1 MPLYAVLHRV
11 HHSKHRLK
19 NEDATFTELI
29 DTTPENRNTRSPFRR
44 PPHVLGPWQRMASAE
59 SDRSRTEAKAGA
71 TERSQLKALEW
82 DVTQFTSLATSPLV
96 IGAAGSN
103 AHDAGGGNAI
113 TMTTMANGG
122 AFKGATGAG
131 GKAGRLDLLLLNWL
145 SGVEKSVEV
154 LDKETILLQQ
164 PTLTTNLLSILVAP
178 APTSSQPRLKPGRPA
193 RALLS
198 RIFLLL
204 LAKGDTK
211 GLYDLVQSLIQ
222 GMVGSELKG
231 AGWEREKE
239 NRLACAW
246 VLGEVLRVWGGQVMS
261 TFIDV
266 VTTATRIGRTASY
279 PVILRCAA
287 LVTLRKAIVVGA
299 RSMSEP
305 LIKETLK
312 ALRAGLSEK
321 IGAIVRESAN
331 CLIALQA
338 APGTFTTLADI
349 DAIVQICFRTLET
362 ADHVA
367 RRALSRLVA
376 SLLASTQ
383 VEGSGAPPI
392 LSAPPRRRKKT
403 GGAPGAAGE
412 DEDDDDDP
420 YPSVGVPA
428 ASANAAKTLLSPIEM
443 LVQLSAPYN
452 KLSTSRKLRNAIID
466 VYGQLLTSLGASW
479 VEQNYAEVLQ
489 HLIDEIG
496 CGVAAGTGWKSWHP
510 RMIERIEPSKA
521 KYEALA
527 ARKSVGILLRD
538 IISGRLLSESAQI
551 LAVREIGQ
559 LYLKRWPSLLP
570 SQVLPSK
577 QALVIALEET
587 SGLLAALGCAPMVV
601 QNALYDPLLRL
612 VSHPSHS
619 VQIAAAWALRTFCD
633 NAPTRLSATIVQL
646 VELLNKDLAVIA
658 QKPNESSGAPGSNKE
673 GGTPSPR
680 RAVGHAHAL
689 AALINLIPH
698 QPLYVSFDI
707 SAKCMSLAIQL
718 LKQSANHELIV
729 SGVEI
734 HVAWILVSALMSLG
748 PNFVRLHLP
757 QLLILW
763 RNALPKPTSK
773 DASAAQV
780 RGENEWAFLL
790 HIRECTLGAILSF
803 LRHNGGV
810 GRRVSNVNNANGA
823 AGEGSITATGLI
835 SDDVGRRLVLLLSNG
850 LSFASSFQLTFEK
863 TLLEQHNVPAISSR
877 LSLYDR
883 DLMLRRRLLQCF
895 VALGHH
901 PATAPWQVTLLTQIV
916 PLFSDPEHYT
926 GESMLQ
932 AAVNS
937 PNFTSV
943 WEETDGFG
951 YGVTSLMKDGET
963 LVASHAEDPAGVRR
977 TVKLNRDVAEMK
989 IEQLLKSAV
998 LGAAEYD
1005 PLVLSSRHHSEV
1017 SSPSLASSTWEVP
1030 SAPPTAIGL
1039 VDAGI
1044 ELFAIYFS
1052 TQEHHNQGALLQ
1064 ILQTNLRSGR
1074 LEKNPGRR
1082 MAILANSITAIVGAL
1097 RLYRRAVEP
1106 QVGTLMRDIIK
1117 DALLH
1122 PDAHLRAAAAES
1134 LGRLSS
1140 LGETSFMATQIQFCV
1155 NQVVSNTDPD
1165 NRAGCALAFGEIYR
1179 HVGSLAAGPVLKTI
1193 VDVLLSLSA
1202 DPHPLVHFYAL
1213 HALSLVI
1220 DAASLSYAPFTN
1232 ATLGMLSKLYT
1243 QDTHEPEGGT
1253 PGSVNLRGD
1262 LPAYQ
1267 AICRVMDA
1275 LIGVL
1280 GPELQ
1285 DSERVRDLVLLL
1297 LREFVNEEDDGIA
1310 VEAIKATQH
1319 LLMFAPD
1326 ALNRQQLVATLRG
1339 HLSSSSRHLLKV
1351 AAVNSVYQLVQRDAA
1366 SMSKVGG
1373 DGMVQQLFELLDDD
1387 PSIEGVRD
1395 AITSWLRQ
1403 TAEANPSGWI
1413 DLCQRIMSRST
1424 GAAKAV
1430 ATAAAAASSSG
1441 GGGGADT
1448 TNAQSSFADEE
1459 IQGLGLDDGGLKASK
1474 ATSRWRTQL
1483 FALQCLHEVFVTV
1496 AKSGRR
1502 EHFDIA
1508 RARVV
1513 RANRRGLLIT
1523 RVGDLIKM
1531 AFTASTAQVMQ
1542 IRLEG
1547 LVVLRDVIEGFG
1559 QSQDIDF
1566 EEALLLEQFQ
1576 APIAAALT
1584 PAFSADSYPEVLASA
1599 IHVCAVF
1606 VGSGVVKEIDRMGR
1620 ILKLLTTA
1628 LESCR
1633 ESDMSS
1639 IGDVQDLS
1647 STAAVMLKTSIFA
1660 AWAQFQSASVKQAYL
1675 AQVIEPHL
1683 PLLCPLWVGSLR
1695 EYARVRTDP
1704 DATSSDSG
1712 AGGAAF
1718 DSVYSGLSRETALPF
1733 YERSWPQMLHAV
1745 GTLLKAGNAHMLRA
1759 VDGKVPKATD
1769 SATNSPPPPPHRTQP
1784 AEYFWVLF
1792 GLSYEALCATPP
1804 PAGTTSP
1811 LEVQTIALEALA
1823 GLIRPQVSGPALV
1836 EKGLF
1841 DEVCNLC
1848 YRLAITEGP
1857 EVKVHVMDIAVQ
1869 MARNYEGEGV
1879 ESGES
1884 SLAEDSKMRRCLQIA
1899 TCVLRESVPSTSSSP
1914 KRESRARYTCSS
1926 DLALTQWSFFS
1937 TQSATLASAPARI
1950 TLLRSAFSSFAD
1962 LADIYPASTREEL
1975 YAIAF
1980 YFYSQLLQEE
1990 ASEIDLVSPTLP
2002 MLKALCD
2009 RSQRFPPG
2017 ARGFV
2022 VLPKVINGMLSA
2034 CLQNIDSVRG
2044 RRGAAAILKTRNN
2057 LLAAVLLLTSLGPSI
2072 QVGQEVVEHACFII
2086 TSIALSP
2093 SSEVLPTALHCLTSI
2108 LPTLIEFVAKASRTE
2123 LQAGD
2128 PALVQLAEVLKALVV
2143 VLTGPVIISKKG
2155 LFTRMPP
2162 HRNPIAFD
2170 PPAGPHPPS
2179 QPSSPSA
2186 SHTLAIKHLI
2196 QLASSNSSSFK
2207 EATFSLSEE
2216 QRTTLET
2223 SIRAQVG
2230 GTRRVEV
2237 KEEAPK
2243 ISLKMFG

>member
-1 MPLYAVLHRV
+1 
-11 HHSKHRLK
+11 
-19 NEDATFTELI
+19 
-29 DTTPENRNTRSPFRR
+29 
-44 PPHVLGPWQRMASAE
+44 MAPDE
-59 SDRSRTEAKAGA
+59 SDRSRTEAEAEA

-82 DVTQFTSLATSPLV
+82 DPTQFTSLATSSLV

-103 AHDAGGGNAI
+103 AHDAGGGNPNPMTT
-113 TMTTMANGG
+113 TMTTTTTTTTTTAMADGG
-122 AFKGATGAG
+122 AFKGANGARG
-131 GKAGRLDLLLLNWL
+131 TAGRFDLLLLNWL

-178 APTSSQPRLKPGRPA
+178 PPTSSLPRLKPGRPA
-193 RALLS
+193 RALLA
-198 RIFLLL
+198 RILLLL

-211 GLYDLVQSLIQ
+211 GRYDLVQSLIQ

-246 VLGEVLRVWGGQVMS
+246 VLGEVFRVCGSQVMS

-299 RSMSEP
+299 RSMSDA

-321 IGAIVRESAN
+321 IGAIVRESAD

-349 DAIVQICFRTLET
+349 DAIVQICFRTLDT

-392 LSAPPRRRKKT
+392 LSAPPRKKKKA

-420 YPSVGVPA
+420 YPSVGAPA
-428 ASANAAKTLLSPIEM
+428 ASANATKTLLSPIEM

-466 VYGQLLTSLGASW
+466 VYGQLLTSLGAGW

-489 HLIDEIG
+489 HLINEIG

-570 SQVLPSK
+570 SQVPPSK

-601 QNALYDPLLRL
+601 QDALYDPLLRL

-658 QKPNESSGAPGSNKE
+658 QKPNESSGASGSNKE

-810 GRRVSNVNNANGA
+810 GRRVSNTNNANGA

-877 LSLYDR
+877 FSLYDR

-916 PLFSDPEHYT
+916 PLFSDPERYT

-951 YGVTSLMKDGET
+951 FGVTSLMKDGET

-1106 QVGTLMRDIIK
+1106 QVGTLMREIIK

-1165 NRAGCALAFGEIYR
+1165 NRAGCALAFGEVYR

-1232 ATLGMLSKLYT
+1232 ATLGMLSKLYM

-1285 DSERVRDLVLLL
+1285 DSERVRDLVLIL
-1297 LREFVNEEDDGIA
+1297 LREFVNEGDDGIA

-1413 DLCQRIMSRST
+1413 DLCQRIM
-1424 GAAKAV
+1424 
-1430 ATAAAAASSSG
+1430 G

-1683 PLLCPLWVGSLR
+1683 PLLCPFWVGSLR

-1759 VDGKVPKATD
+1759 VDGKVPKAAD
-1769 SATNSPPPPPHRTQP
+1769 SAPNSPPPPPHRTQP

-1836 EKGLF
+1836 EQGLF

-1857 EVKVHVMDIAVQ
+1857 EVKAHVMDIAVQ
-1869 MARNYEGEGV
+1869 LARNYEGEGV
-1879 ESGES
+1879 ESGGS
-1884 SLAEDSKMRRCLQIA
+1884 SLAEDTKMRRCLQIA

-1914 KRESRARYTCSS
+1914 K
-1926 DLALTQWSFFS
+1926 LVLFS

-1950 TLLRSAFSSFAD
+1950 TLLRSAFSSFAE

-2002 MLKALCD
+2002 VLKALCD

-2017 ARGFV
+2017 GRGFV

-2093 SSEVLPTALHCLTSI
+2093 SSEVLPTALHCLTSVLAAASRGSGVLRYCVGQI
-2108 LPTLIEFVAKASRTE
+2108 LPTLIEFVAKASKTE

-2128 PALVQLAEVLKALVV
+2128 PTLIQVAEVLKALVA
-2143 VLTGPVIISKKG
+2143 VLTGVAIDRRAYSQGWHFTGTQSLSILLPVLILLLK
-2155 LFTRMPP
+2155 
-2162 HRNPIAFD
+2162 
-2170 PPAGPHPPS
+2170 
-2179 QPSSPSA
+2179 PSSSSA
-2186 SHTLAIKHLI
+2186 SHTLAITHLI

>member
-1 MPLYAVLHRV
+1 MGPDPD
-11 HHSKHRLK
+11 S
-19 NEDATFTELI
+19 
-29 DTTPENRNTRSPFRR
+29 ENQA
-44 PPHVLGPWQRMASAE
+44 H
-59 SDRSRTEAKAGA
+59 
-71 TERSQLKALEW
+71 LKALEW
-82 DVTQFTSLATSPLV
+82 DPTQFLTLTTSSLV

-103 AHDAGGGNAI
+103 PNEASSNRLGNAVGSTINRMGGANTGGN
-113 TMTTMANGG
+113 GG
-122 AFKGATGAG
+122 EGRG
-131 GKAGRLDLLLLNWL
+131 GRFDLLLLTWL
-145 SGVEKSVEV
+145 SRVEKSLEA
-154 LDKETILLQQ
+154 LEKETILLQQ
-164 PTLTTNLLSILVAP
+164 PTLTTHLLSILIAP
-178 APTSSQPRLKPGRPA
+178 LPTSSQPRLKPGRPA

-204 LAKGDTK
+204 LTKGDTK
-211 GLYDLVQSLIQ
+211 GVYDLVQSLMQ
-222 GMVGSELKG
+222 GMVGSQVKG

-239 NRLACAW
+239 NRVACAW
-246 VLGEVLRVWGGQVMS
+246 VLGEVFRVGGSQVMS

-266 VTTATRIGRTASY
+266 VTTATRIGRTGSY

-299 RSMSEP
+299 RSMSDP
-305 LIKETLK
+305 FIKETLK

-321 IGAIVRESAN
+321 IGAIVRESAD

-383 VEGSGAPPI
+383 VEGSGAPPVTA
-392 LSAPPRRRKKT
+392 APPRKKKKA
-403 GGAPGAAGE
+403 GGAPGVPGE
-412 DEDDDDDP
+412 DEDDGDDP
-420 YPSVGVPA
+420 YPSLGAPA
-428 ASANAAKTLLSPIEM
+428 ASANATKTLLSPLEM
-443 LVQLSAPYN
+443 LVQLSGPYN
-452 KLSTSRKLRNAIID
+452 KLSTSRTLRNAIID
-466 VYGQLLTSLGASW
+466 VYGELLTSLGPGW
-479 VEQNYAEVLQ
+479 VEQNYAELLQ

-510 RMIERIEPSKA
+510 RMFERIEPSKA

-538 IISGRLLSESAQI
+538 IVSGRLLSESAQI
-551 LAVREIGQ
+551 LAVREMGQ

-570 SQVLPSK
+570 SQAPPSK

-601 QNALYDPLLRL
+601 QEALYDPLLRL

-646 VELLNKDLAVIA
+646 VELLNKDLAIIA
-658 QKPNESSGAPGSNKE
+658 QKPTDSSGASGSNKE
-673 GGTPSPR
+673 GGNASPR

-718 LKQSANHELIV
+718 LKQSANHDLHV

-780 RGENEWAFLL
+780 RSENEWAFLL

-810 GRRVSNVNNANGA
+810 GRRVTNGNNSNGG
-823 AGEGSITATGLI
+823 AGEGSITTTGLI

-850 LSFASSFQLTFEK
+850 ISFASSFQLTFEK
-863 TLLEQHNVPAISSR
+863 TVLEQHNVPSISSR

-901 PATAPWQVTLLTQIV
+901 PATAPWHVTLLTQIV
-916 PLFSDPEHYT
+916 PLFSDPERYT

-932 AAVNS
+932 AAVNA

-943 WEETDGFG
+943 WEETDGFAF
-951 YGVTSLMKDGET
+951 GVTSLMKDGET
-963 LVASHAEDPAGVRR
+963 NVASHAEDPAGVRR
-977 TVKLNRDVAEMK
+977 AVKLNRDVAEMK

-1017 SSPSLASSTWEVP
+1017 SSPSLAASTWEVP
-1030 SAPPTAIGL
+1030 SAPPTSIGL

-1064 ILQTNLRSGR
+1064 ILQTNLRSSR

-1106 QVGTLMRDIIK
+1106 QVGTLMREIIK

-1155 NQVVSNTDPD
+1155 NQVVNNTDPD

-1232 ATLGMLSKLYT
+1232 ATLGMLSKLYM

-1280 GPELQ
+1280 GPELH
-1285 DSERVRDLVLLL
+1285 DSERVRDLVLIL
-1297 LREFVNEEDDGIA
+1297 LREFVNEGDDGIA

-1326 ALNRQQLVATLRG
+1326 ALNRHQLVATLRG

-1430 ATAAAAASSSG
+1430 ATAAAAAASSAG
-1441 GGGGADT
+1441 GVGGVDT

-1459 IQGLGLDDGGLKASK
+1459 IQGLGLEDGVLKASK

-1502 EHFDIA
+1502 EHFDVA

-1513 RANRRGLLIT
+1513 RANRRGLLVT

-1559 QSQDIDF
+1559 QSQDVDF

-1633 ESDMSS
+1633 DSDMSS
-1639 IGDVQDLS
+1639 IGDVKDLS

-1675 AQVIEPHL
+1675 GEVIEPHL

-1718 DSVYSGLSRETALPF
+1718 DSVYSGLSRETALPVSFEF
-1733 YERSWPQMLHAV
+1733 YERSWPQMLHAI
-1745 GTLLKAGNAHMLRA
+1745 GTLLKASNVHMLRA
-1759 VDGKVPKATD
+1759 VDGKDPIAGD
-1769 SATNSPPPPPHRTQP
+1769 STTSSTSPPTNRDRP

-1836 EKGLF
+1836 ENGLF

-1857 EVKVHVMDIAVQ
+1857 EVKAHVMDIAVQ
-1869 MARNYEGEGV
+1869 LARNHDGEGV
-1879 ESGES
+1879 DLG
-1884 SLAEDSKMRRCLQIA
+1884 EDSKMRRCLQIA
-1899 TCVLRESVPSTSSSP
+1899 TCVLRESVPSTSSSAKP
-1914 KRESRARYTCSS
+1914 
-1926 DLALTQWSFFS
+1926 
-1937 TQSATLASAPARI
+1937 TLASAPARI

-1962 LADIYPASTREEL
+1962 IADIYPASTREEL
-1975 YAIAF
+1975 YAIAL
-1980 YFYSQLLQEE
+1980 YFYSQLLQDE

-2002 MLKALCD
+2002 VLKVLCD
-2009 RSQRFPPG
+2009 RSQQAPHG
-2017 ARGFV
+2017 GRGFV
-2022 VLPKVINGMLSA
+2022 VLPKVINDMLSA

-2044 RRGAAAILKTRNN
+2044 RRGAAAIVKTRNN
-2057 LLAAVLLLTSLGPSI
+2057 LLAAVLLLTSSGPSI
-2072 QVGQEVVEHACFII
+2072 KVGQEVAEHACFII

-2093 SSEVLPTALHCLTSI
+2093 SSEVSPTALHCLTSVLAAASRGFGVLQFCVGQI
-2108 LPTLIEFVAKASRTE
+2108 LPTLIEFVAKASESE
-2123 LQAGD
+2123 LQSGD
-2128 PALVQLAEVLKALVV
+2128 AKLVQLAEVIKALVA
-2143 VLTGPVIISKKG
+2143 VLTSVAVDRKTQSLSILLPVLILLLK
-2155 LFTRMPP
+2155 
-2162 HRNPIAFD
+2162 
-2170 PPAGPHPPS
+2170 
-2179 QPSSPSA
+2179 PSSPSA
-2186 SHTLAIKHLI
+2186 SHTLAITHLI

-2207 EATFSLSEE
+2207 EATLNLTEE

-2230 GTRRVEV
+2230 RTRKVET
-2237 KEEAPK
+2237 KDEAPK

>member
-1 MPLYAVLHRV
+1 
-11 HHSKHRLK
+11 
-19 NEDATFTELI
+19 
-29 DTTPENRNTRSPFRR
+29 
-44 PPHVLGPWQRMASAE
+44 
-59 SDRSRTEAKAGA
+59 
-71 TERSQLKALEW
+71 
-82 DVTQFTSLATSPLV
+82 
-96 IGAAGSN
+96 
-103 AHDAGGGNAI
+103 
-113 TMTTMANGG
+113 
-122 AFKGATGAG
+122 
-131 GKAGRLDLLLLNWL
+131 
-145 SGVEKSVEV
+145 
-154 LDKETILLQQ
+154 
-164 PTLTTNLLSILVAP
+164 
-178 APTSSQPRLKPGRPA
+178 
-193 RALLS
+193 
-198 RIFLLL
+198 
-204 LAKGDTK
+204 
-211 GLYDLVQSLIQ
+211 
-222 GMVGSELKG
+222 
-231 AGWEREKE
+231 
-239 NRLACAW
+239 
-246 VLGEVLRVWGGQVMS
+246 
-261 TFIDV
+261 
-266 VTTATRIGRTASY
+266 
-279 PVILRCAA
+279 
-287 LVTLRKAIVVGA
+287 
-299 RSMSEP
+299 
-305 LIKETLK
+305 
-312 ALRAGLSEK
+312 
-321 IGAIVRESAN
+321 
-331 CLIALQA
+331 
-338 APGTFTTLADI
+338 
-349 DAIVQICFRTLET
+349 
-362 ADHVA
+362 
-367 RRALSRLVA
+367 
-376 SLLASTQ
+376 
-383 VEGSGAPPI
+383 
-392 LSAPPRRRKKT
+392 
-403 GGAPGAAGE
+403 
-412 DEDDDDDP
+412 
-420 YPSVGVPA
+420 
-428 ASANAAKTLLSPIEM
+428 
-443 LVQLSAPYN
+443 
-452 KLSTSRKLRNAIID
+452 
-466 VYGQLLTSLGASW
+466 
-479 VEQNYAEVLQ
+479 
-489 HLIDEIG
+489 
-496 CGVAAGTGWKSWHP
+496 
-510 RMIERIEPSKA
+510 
-521 KYEALA
+521 
-527 ARKSVGILLRD
+527 
-538 IISGRLLSESAQI
+538 
-551 LAVREIGQ
+551 
-559 LYLKRWPSLLP
+559 
-570 SQVLPSK
+570 
-577 QALVIALEET
+577 
-587 SGLLAALGCAPMVV
+587 
-601 QNALYDPLLRL
+601 
-612 VSHPSHS
+612 
-619 VQIAAAWALRTFCD
+619 
-633 NAPTRLSATIVQL
+633 
-646 VELLNKDLAVIA
+646 
-658 QKPNESSGAPGSNKE
+658 
-673 GGTPSPR
+673 
-680 RAVGHAHAL
+680 
-689 AALINLIPH
+689 
-698 QPLYVSFDI
+698 
-707 SAKCMSLAIQL
+707 
-718 LKQSANHELIV
+718 
-729 SGVEI
+729 
-734 HVAWILVSALMSLG
+734 
-748 PNFVRLHLP
+748 
-757 QLLILW
+757 
-763 RNALPKPTSK
+763 
-773 DASAAQV
+773 
-780 RGENEWAFLL
+780 
-790 HIRECTLGAILSF
+790 
-803 LRHNGGV
+803 
-810 GRRVSNVNNANGA
+810 
-823 AGEGSITATGLI
+823 
-835 SDDVGRRLVLLLSNG
+835 
-850 LSFASSFQLTFEK
+850 
-863 TLLEQHNVPAISSR
+863 
-877 LSLYDR
+877 
-883 DLMLRRRLLQCF
+883 
-895 VALGHH
+895 
-901 PATAPWQVTLLTQIV
+901 
-916 PLFSDPEHYT
+916 
-926 GESMLQ
+926 
-932 AAVNS
+932 
-937 PNFTSV
+937 
-943 WEETDGFG
+943 
-951 YGVTSLMKDGET
+951 
-963 LVASHAEDPAGVRR
+963 
-977 TVKLNRDVAEMK
+977 
-989 IEQLLKSAV
+989 
-998 LGAAEYD
+998 
-1005 PLVLSSRHHSEV
+1005 
-1017 SSPSLASSTWEVP
+1017 
-1030 SAPPTAIGL
+1030 
-1039 VDAGI
+1039 
-1044 ELFAIYFS
+1044 
-1052 TQEHHNQGALLQ
+1052 
-1064 ILQTNLRSGR
+1064 
-1074 LEKNPGRR
+1074 
-1082 MAILANSITAIVGAL
+1082 
-1097 RLYRRAVEP
+1097 
-1106 QVGTLMRDIIK
+1106 MRDIIK

-1267 AICRVMDA
+1267 RF
-1275 LIGVL
+1275 
-1280 GPELQ
+1280 LQ

-1660 AWAQFQSASVKQAYL
+1660 AWAQFQS
-1675 AQVIEPHL
+1675 
-1683 PLLCPLWVGSLR
+1683 PLE

-1759 VDGKVPKATD
+1759 VDGK
-1769 SATNSPPPPPHRTQP
+1769 P

-2093 SSEVLPTALHCLTSI
+2093 SSEVLPTALHCLTSVLAAASRGSGVLRYCVGQI

-2143 VLTGPVIISKKG
+2143 VLTGVAIDRRTQSLSILLPVLILLLK
-2155 LFTRMPP
+2155 
-2162 HRNPIAFD
+2162 
-2170 PPAGPHPPS
+2170 
-2179 QPSSPSA
+2179 PSSPSA